1 MNLKGKLYVFIVW
14 LGAITLLVD
23 LFRADGLQWHYI
35 YMEGL
40 STFDSVRFTIALWA
54 YYFMLVYSP
63 ILPFSVEK
71 DLKKGIYESAIIFPN
86 FMLKEQY
93 RHIFYWNT
101 KT

>member
-35 YMEGL
+35 YMEGV
-40 STFDSVRFTIALWA
+40 STFDSVRFTIAMWS
-54 YYFMLVYSP
+54 YYFLFVTSP
-63 ILPFSVEK
+63 FMPYLTEH
-71 DLKKGIYESAIIFPN
+71 DLKNGDYKTIFFPD

-93 RHIFYWNT
+93 R
-101 KT
+101 KRE